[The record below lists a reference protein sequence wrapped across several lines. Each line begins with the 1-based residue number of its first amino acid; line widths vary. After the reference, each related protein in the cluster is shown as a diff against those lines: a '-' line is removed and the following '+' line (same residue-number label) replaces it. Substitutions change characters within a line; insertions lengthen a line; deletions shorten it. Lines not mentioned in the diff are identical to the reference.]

1 VSRTDLPSSVL
12 WRNRQTEA
20 CLVLRHKPRNRCGD
34 FETQITKSEV
44 LVLRPKPGSPSPPWF
59 RGSTKKPTVNLE
71 AKPVETV
78 ATSFEAKLEKIV
90 AAGFEAKP
98 LETITTDFEVKPT
111 KIVRMVLRTNH
122 LQTVVIGFEAE
133 TDEKP
138 VVLRLNN

>member
-1 VSRTDLPSSVL
+1 
-12 WRNRQTEA
+12 
-20 CLVLRHKPRNRCGD
+20 
-34 FETQITKSEV
+34 V

-59 RGSTKKPTVNLE
+59 RGSTKKPTVNFE
-71 AKPVETV
+71 VKPGETV

-122 LQTVVIGFEAE
+122 LQTIVIGFEAE

-138 VVLRLNN
+138 SEWF